1 MSNAG
6 LISDTVIKVAI
17 LLLSLWGLLY
27 FSARVRRGKRPT
39 VRPLPPFESI
49 PPELGRAAEA
59 GEALHLGLGSGAIGG
74 SSTLTSLAG
83 LQLLEG
89 ISDAA
94 AAYGTPPIV
103 TVGDPTLLPLA
114 QDALRR
120 ACINRG
126 VPHRFDPSSVRFVSP
141 TPSVYALGASDIVA
155 HDRVMG
161 NVLAGAFDEEVTLL
175 AHRGEGSNLLQMA
188 AADRLRALG
197 ALYPSDALLASGEE
211 LYAGGSILID
221 SPHLLASLMTQ
232 DMLRVLIAV
241 VIAIKI
247 LWIF

>member
-1 MSNAG
+1 MTNAG
-6 LISDTVIKVAI
+6 LVSDTVIKIAI
-17 LLLSLWGLLY
+17 LLLSVWGLLY
-27 FSARVRRGKRPT
+27 FGARVRGGKRPT

-74 SSTLTSLAG
+74 SDTLTSLAG
-83 LQLLEG
+83 LQILEG

-141 TPSVYALGASDIVA
+141 TPAVYALGASDIIA

-161 NVLAGAFDEEVTLL
+161 NVLAGAFDEEATLL
-175 AHRGEGSNLLQMA
+175 THRGEGSNLVQIA
-188 AADRLRALG
+188 GADRLRALG

-211 LYAGGSILID
+211 MYAGGAVLMD
-221 SPHLLASLMTQ
+221 SPRLLAGLMTQ
-232 DMLRVLIAV
+232 DMLRVLLAV
-241 VIAIKI
+241 VILIKV